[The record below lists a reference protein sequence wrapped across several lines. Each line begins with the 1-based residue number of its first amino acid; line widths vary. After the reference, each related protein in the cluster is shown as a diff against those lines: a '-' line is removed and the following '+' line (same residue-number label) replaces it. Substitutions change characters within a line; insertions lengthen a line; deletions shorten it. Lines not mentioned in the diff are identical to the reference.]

1 MIIVD
6 WYTIVIAVALG
17 LLMGW
22 IMTQRNKR
30 KPEVVHIIN
39 KEDFFNNMRKGQL
52 VDVRKEKDFE
62 LDKIKGARNFTKAQL
77 TGKYPKVRKDKSVY
91 LYCNNGRK
99 SKQIANKMSGLGY
112 IAIYILDGGFKSTQE

>member
-1 MIIVD
+1 MD

-30 KPEVVHIIN
+30 KPEAVHVIS

-52 VDVRKEKDFE
+52 IDVRKEKEFE
-62 LDKIKGARNFTKAQL
+62 ADRVKGARNFTAAQL
-77 TGKYPKVRKDKSVY
+77 TGKYPKIRKDKSVY
-91 LYCNNGRK
+91 MYCQNQRK
-99 SKQIANKMSGLGY
+99 SKKIANKMSGIGY
-112 IAIYILDGGFKSTQE
+112 SAIYILEGGFKAIENE

>member
-1 MIIVD
+1 MD

-30 KPEVVHIIN
+30 KPEAVHFIS
-39 KEDFFNNMRKGQL
+39 KEDFFSNMRKGQL
-52 VDVRKEKDFE
+52 VDVRKTKEYE
-62 LDKIKGARNFTKAQL
+62 QDKIKGARNFTSAQL

-91 LYCNNGRK
+91 LYCQNGKK
-99 SKQIANKMSGLGY
+99 SKRVATKMSGQGFK
-112 IAIYILDGGFKSTQE
+112 AIYILEGGFNTTKK